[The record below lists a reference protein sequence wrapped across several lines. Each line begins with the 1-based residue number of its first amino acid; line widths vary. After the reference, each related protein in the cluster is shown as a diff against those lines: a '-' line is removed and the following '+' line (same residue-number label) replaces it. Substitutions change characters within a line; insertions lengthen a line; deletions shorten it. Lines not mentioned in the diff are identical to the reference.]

1 MRKRRGIAFV
11 LALMVLVAVAL
22 LLTAASQRVTRE
34 ITQRSTV
41 NEEAK
46 AEMAARA
53 GIQRAIAEMTSF
65 NTSLLQPQ
73 SDTWATLGD
82 HGNTRFTMGKGM
94 SFRLEIVDAGAKVNL
109 NVASEDQLRNL
120 GLTDEQVDSL
130 LDWRETALQST
141 RQLGGK
147 DEYYNNLPNPYNT
160 QLGKLNTLGDLL
172 LVKGFTAQNLLQ
184 PSTNTTTTPLVSSGG
199 TTPTLAQLATV
210 DSQVGNVDA
219 NGQAKTNVNTA
230 NQQQLQQA
238 GLSPQLAQAIVQRR
252 QTQGNFTG
260 LGQVFALPGAAAS
273 AAQILN
279 QLTATTDQ
287 QLYGRIN
294 LNTATEPVLRSIP
307 NLPSAAVDTILANNG
322 GYTAL
327 GDLAT
332 VSGLQASDLVNL
344 ADVFTVG
351 SQVMVVRTLGTYGS
365 RSVGMEATLDMT
377 STPPKIRRVERVI
390 PNDPIAYWNWATE
403 TNQDIALMETNL

>member
-11 LALMVLVAVAL
+11 LALVVLVAVSL
-22 LLTAASQRVTRE
+22 LLAAASQRVTRE
-34 ITQRSTV
+34 ISQRANA
-41 NEEAK
+41 NEETR

-53 GIQRAIAEMTSF
+53 GIQRALAEMTDF

-82 HGNTRFTMGKGM
+82 HGNTKFTMGREM
-94 SFRLEIVDAGAKVNL
+94 SFRLEIVDAGSKINL
-109 NVASEDQLRNL
+109 NTAPEAQLRNL
-120 GLTDEQVDSL
+120 SLTDEQVDSL
-130 LDWRETALQST
+130 LDWRETGLQTT
-141 RQLGGK
+141 RQLGAK
-147 DEYYNNLPNPYNT
+147 DDYYNRLQNPYNT
-160 QLGKLNTLGDLL
+160 QLGKMNTVGDIL
-172 LVKGFTAQNLLQ
+172 LVKGFTAQSLLQ
-184 PSTNTTTTPLVSSGG
+184 PPTNTTTTPLVSGG
-199 TTPTLAQLATV
+199 ATQPALIQLATV

-230 NQQQLQQA
+230 SQQQLQQA
-238 GLSPQLAQAIVQRR
+238 GLSQPLAQAIVQRR
-252 QTQGNFTG
+252 QTQGNFTS

-287 QLYGRIN
+287 QLYGRVN
-294 LNTATEPVLRSIP
+294 LNTATEPTLRSIP
-307 NLPSAAVDTILANNG
+307 NLPSAAVDTIIANNG

-327 GDLAT
+327 GDLAS

-365 RSVGMEATLDMT
+365 RSIALEATLDMT
-377 STPPKIRRVERVI
+377 TTPPKIRRIERI
-390 PNDPIAYWNWATE
+390 LPFDPIAYWNWSAE
-403 TNQDIALMETNL
+403 TNQEIALMETNL